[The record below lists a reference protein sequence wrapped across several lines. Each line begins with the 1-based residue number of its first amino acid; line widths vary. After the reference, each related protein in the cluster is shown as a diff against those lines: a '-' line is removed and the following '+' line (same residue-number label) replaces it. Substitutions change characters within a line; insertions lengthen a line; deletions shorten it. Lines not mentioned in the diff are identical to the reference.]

1 MPNILISGSDI
12 SRANYE
18 NALHA
23 VGASYG
29 SFYLPKITEDPT
41 SPSFLSSYDGLL
53 LAGGGD
59 VNPELFGQS
68 NTASGTPDPERDRIE
83 LELISSFIEAGKP
96 ILGICRGFQI
106 VNVALGGTLHQDVG
120 EQGHL
125 LHTPEP
131 GNTPPEDKVH
141 LTRAAEFSFLGQ
153 LYGSVF
159 SVNSAHHQS
168 VDRLADPLLAIQW
181 AMEDGCVEGAFHPG
195 YPYLGVQWHPE
206 RMCLEKARTDTV
218 DGLAIFHYF
227 LSLFQ
232 AL

>member
-1 MPNILISGSDI
+1 MPHILISGSDI

-18 NALHA
+18 NALQA
-23 VGASYG
+23 VGASYD
-29 SFYLPKITEDPT
+29 SFYLPKAAEDFA
-41 SPSFLSSYDGLL
+41 SPSFLPAYDGLL

-59 VNPELFGQS
+59 VNPELFGQQ
-68 NTASGTPDPERDRIE
+68 NTASGTPDTERDRIE
-83 LELISSFIEAGKP
+83 LDLIRSFMDAGKP

-120 EQGHL
+120 EAGHL
-125 LHTPEP
+125 IHTPER
-131 GNTPPEDKVH
+131 GETPPADKVH

-168 VDRLADPLLAIQW
+168 VDRLAEPLLAIQW

-195 YPYLGVQWHPE
+195 YPYIGVQWHPE

-218 DGLAIFHYF
+218 DGLAVFQYF
-227 LSLFQ
+227 LSLFST
-232 AL
+232 L